1 MKSYLQV
8 KLVNLADEA
17 RYIRQKER
25 KWKEKAA
32 AARRREKDP
41 RYAEANLFGL
51 KHHRKT
57 VVRIAARNTNIAY
70 GFLRGRAY
78 HEIEQLAY
86 VQPNWEEIER
96 MVKEYGEGDERER
109 MQRYSA
115 WLAVALDGHKI
126 GNWGYDGYEC
136 KRWYDAVPGSVC
148 VVTPWSEKA
157 YKEMKERSKAQL
169 EKKRQKQEETLTTE

>member
-51 KHHRKT
+51 KQHRKT
-57 VVRIAARNTNIAY
+57 VVRIAARHTNIAY
-70 GFLRGRAY
+70 GFLRGRTY

-96 MVKEYGEGDERER
+96 MVKDYGEGDERER

-115 WLAVALDGHKI
+115 WLAAALGGHKI
-126 GNWGYDGYEC
+126 D
-136 KRWYDAVPGSVC
+136 KRWHDAVPGSVC

-157 YKEMKERSKAQL
+157 YKEMKERSKAVMPL
-169 EKKRQKQEETLTTE
+169 VVLLMVPLMVPLMLLLMVR